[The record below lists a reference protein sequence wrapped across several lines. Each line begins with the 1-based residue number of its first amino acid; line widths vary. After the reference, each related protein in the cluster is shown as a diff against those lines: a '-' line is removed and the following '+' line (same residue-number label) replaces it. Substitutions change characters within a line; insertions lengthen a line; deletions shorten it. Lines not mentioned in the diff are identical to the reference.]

1 LTTANNSQKPKLFD
15 PHRDV
20 WICLFLAMSILAVY
34 WPVNSHEF
42 VNYDDSL
49 YVFENPQVKKG
60 LDFDAV
66 IWAFQ
71 AMHAG
76 NWHPL
81 TWLSHMAD
89 VALYGLAPGAH
100 HMTSVLFHMVNSLL
114 LFIVL
119 RRMSAAVWP
128 SGFVAALFALHP
140 LHVESVAW
148 VAERKDVLSAFFWML
163 TMLSYAR
170 YAERPGINR
179 YLAVVVFFIL
189 GLMAKPMLV
198 TLPFVLLLLDYWPL
212 RRLQFQR
219 SAAAIAGSLP
229 LRSSGLWLVWEK
241 IPLFLLSIASSVI
254 TFWAQKEGGAV
265 GSIALYPLTTRV
277 ANALV
282 SYVKYIGKTIWPVDL
297 AVFYPHPG
305 SLPGWQVVG
314 AGILLGLITF
324 AALRSFRERPWFVV
338 GWLWFVGTLVPVIGL
353 VQVGLQAMA
362 DRYTYI
368 PLIGLFMMLAWG
380 TPELIG
386 GWRHKKKLLA
396 AATAAL
402 LTVFIVLSWLQTR
415 YWQNSLTLYER
426 ALGVT
431 SNNYVLH
438 NNLGFALTARNR
450 SEEAIPH
457 YEAAVR
463 INPAFE
469 LAYVNLGIAL
479 LSQGKTDQCIAY
491 YQDVL
496 RQMPG
501 FASVHNNLGILLLR
515 KGKIENAIFHFR
527 EALRINP
534 DYAEAHNSLGAALV
548 FEGKIQDAILSFKKA
563 LQLKP
568 DYFEPKDNL
577 AKLSALRENDDQPRT
592 ILDVN

>member
-1 LTTANNSQKPKLFD
+1 MTTANNSQKPKLFD

-353 VQVGLQAMA
+353 VQVGLQA
-362 DRYTYI
+362 I
-368 PLIGLFMMLAWG
+368 F
-380 TPELIG
+380 
-386 GWRHKKKLLA
+386 LL
-396 AATAAL
+396 
-402 LTVFIVLSWLQTR
+402 
-415 YWQNSLTLYER
+415 
-426 ALGVT
+426 
-431 SNNYVLH
+431 
-438 NNLGFALTARNR
+438 
-450 SEEAIPH
+450 P
-457 YEAAVR
+457 
-463 INPAFE
+463 
-469 LAYVNLGIAL
+469 
-479 LSQGKTDQCIAY
+479 
-491 YQDVL
+491 
-496 RQMPG
+496 
-501 FASVHNNLGILLLR
+501 
-515 KGKIENAIFHFR
+515 
-527 EALRINP
+527 
-534 DYAEAHNSLGAALV
+534 
-548 FEGKIQDAILSFKKA
+548 
-563 LQLKP
+563 
-568 DYFEPKDNL
+568 
-577 AKLSALRENDDQPRT
+577 
-592 ILDVN
+592 